1 MKRRLRNILFS
12 IFVLFF
18 MVLGGYL
25 IFIAQGF
32 VVNLKELRIEKTGA
46 IFLKFA
52 PRDAALSIDG
62 EKTDY
67 TQSGFLE
74 SNGLIVKDLVPGS
87 YDLKLSKDGY
97 HDWGKNLEVQSGLIT
112 SESHINLWPKTLP
125 AETLIKENV
134 RDFWLTSEGVVH
146 KNGNNRIIFND
157 LVIRG
162 NDVALSDSDSKIL
175 ITKEREDYFLVDL
188 KDSRSAV
195 NLTHLFN
202 SLKQR
207 QLALSGTVPITEIF
221 FHPFSPNKIV
231 IASKTSLY
239 TIDVK
244 KVEIDKLVTLDEIK
258 SVALS
263 VSDALILDG
272 NDDLMIINLPL
283 KTSLNERVKME
294 PAEIFTTNSDGTSVF
309 VLTPAGELKVYR
321 RSPGK
326 TDTLAANVREFEISP
341 EEKRVAVITHGN
353 ELKIAYPEEFE
364 GDVKSEAG
372 TIVKIPDAFRGNI
385 RKVSWLADSPNYLML
400 LEGNDLIVQEI
411 DTRMPANRHLLQSG
425 VLDYETEGKNIYILK
440 VNGELTVSSTAEGV

>member
-52 PRDAALSIDG
+52 PRDAVLSIDG

-67 TQSGFLE
+67 TQSGFLG

-112 SESHINLWPKTLP
+112 SESHINLWSKTLL

-134 RDFWLTSEGVVH
+134 RGFWLTSEGVVY
-146 KNGNNRIIFND
+146 KDGNNRIISND

-162 NDVALSDSDSKIL
+162 NDVALSDNNSEIL
-175 ITKEREDYFLVDL
+175 VTKEGEDYFLVDL

-272 NDDLMIINLPL
+272 NKPPSQNLP
-283 KTSLNERVKME
+283 
-294 PAEIFTTNSDGTSVF
+294 
-309 VLTPAGELKVYR
+309 
-321 RSPGK
+321 
-326 TDTLAANVREFEISP
+326 
-341 EEKRVAVITHGN
+341 
-353 ELKIAYPEEFE
+353 
-364 GDVKSEAG
+364 
-372 TIVKIPDAFRGNI
+372 
-385 RKVSWLADSPNYLML
+385 
-400 LEGNDLIVQEI
+400 
-411 DTRMPANRHLLQSG
+411 
-425 VLDYETEGKNIYILK
+425 
-440 VNGELTVSSTAEGV
+440 